1 MLNRALS
8 VVVVA
13 LLTLQGC
20 TSTVYYA
27 VVAPREA
34 VNDDQGCFRQCQ
46 LIHAGETKQY
56 LACLHHCPG
65 IRVVDDKQCNE
76 VPLDA
81 DQYQCSTAHAQKFN
95 PTAGILMI
103 ALATVAMIGIAVSA
117 SHSPSQT
124 Q

>member
-1 MLNRALS
+1 MFNRALC
-8 VVVVA
+8 VGVVA

-56 LACLHHCPG
+56 LACLRSCPG

-76 VPLDA
+76 VAIDA
-81 DQYQCSTAHAQKFN
+81 AQYQCSTAHAQKFN
-95 PTAGILMI
+95 PTAGIVFI
-103 ALATVAMIGIAVSA
+103 ALGLVVMVAIAASA
-117 SHSPSQT
+117 SRSPSQT